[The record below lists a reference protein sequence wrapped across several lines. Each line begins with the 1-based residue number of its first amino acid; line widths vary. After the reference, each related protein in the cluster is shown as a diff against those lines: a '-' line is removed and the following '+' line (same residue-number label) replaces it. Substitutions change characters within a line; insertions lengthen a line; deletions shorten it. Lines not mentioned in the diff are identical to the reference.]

1 MEVEK
6 KGPGGGGFRVL
17 KSIFPKRKAHEHRG
31 RASFTASSEELEMSA
46 REAAETR
53 LAVTAGKIQNFFI
66 EPVVSRDEPR
76 QGDVSIL
83 DQDRILDEND
93 PRSKMFIEQSLA
105 VDVYRPNFDATSD
118 AWSAATTSAHV
129 RGFLGA
135 ETNQEAKQMG
145 FRPYA
150 AHRLYMNDSFK
161 TKDLKKGESYEYDMY
176 MATRLGGKMT
186 EELKPGDLLFRGYD
200 SENDDRDF
208 KNTKNWKFGQFK
220 RSGEKGES
228 YNSHTDIIV
237 GTGVDEQ
244 GRKYYDVA
252 GGNVEGKYMLTVMY
266 ADELRDTYK
275 GAMISKY

>member
-6 KGPGGGGFRVL
+6 KGPGSGLRVL
-17 KSIFPKRKAHEHRG
+17 KSIFPKRKAHQHRG

-53 LAVTAGKIQNFFI
+53 LATTAGNIQNFFI
-66 EPVVSRDEPR
+66 EPVPTSDEPPFI
-76 QGDVSIL
+76 SIV
-83 DQDRILDEND
+83 DHGRILDEND

-135 ETNQEAKQMG
+135 ETNEEAKQMG
-145 FRPYA
+145 FRPFA

-176 MATRLGGKMT
+176 MATRLGGRMSQ
-186 EELKPGDLLFRGYD
+186 ELNTGDLLFRGYD

-252 GGNVEGKYMLTVMY
+252 GGNVDGEYMLTKMY